1 MSGDF
6 TRNTFRPEK
15 AYSAV
20 RMQQGRLFTDADWNE
35 EGDIARD
42 ALRRTAAS
50 AIGAS
55 GFPEDN
61 AGFEI
66 IAAPAAGGLVVGPGE
81 AYVDGIRI
89 MLPAAEALALK
100 RSAGTG
106 SATKWQV
113 EKGARV
119 AVGDVI
125 VLDGQSIAQGVKV
138 VAPLLPDDGGKQ
150 IFKCAAPLSPTDNI
164 QARRYRGVDSQPF
177 LPGSVLPT
185 QAGEYLAY
193 LDVWERPI
201 GAIEDPAIRE
211 AAFGGPD
218 TAMRDQVVWQV
229 KLARTAD
236 LAAAG
241 ALSLPAS
248 CESFGPGW
256 TPFGPQPQR
265 GTMAAKAEAAGV
277 ADNPC
282 VLPSTGG
289 YRSLE
294 NHLYRVEVHN
304 GGTAAS
310 GKVTVK
316 WSRDNAIHRTAYREV
331 DNLVLVVD
339 STGRDEGT
347 ALKKGDWIEVLD
359 EAAIL
364 GGRPGHFAKIGA
376 VDGNRVALDELRAP
390 DAPGTAIAF
399 ANLDMLPR
407 PGLIRRWEGGPPV
420 TIAANAWLALERGVS
435 ALFGGGRYAT
445 QDYWTIPARTIG
457 ASIEW
462 PLDPVAGGPA
472 LLPPAGV
479 AHHYC
484 ALAIA
489 TLAPAGWTINSDCR
503 SLFAPLTRLRA
514 FHYLGGD
521 GQEAMPN
528 PLAPAIRIPLEA
540 DLRAG
545 YVRGRKPVQG
555 ANVRFTVTV
564 GDGRL
569 PNGTKVQI
577 VPTDPEGVAKL
588 KWSVDATTQT
598 QQVLAELLDSA
609 GQRSQL
615 PILYTANLSRAS
627 ATAFDPTNTPS
638 LAGETNVQKAI
649 EKLAGFQQIGCSTRV
664 IAEGSDWVSVLKS
677 LKPGEN
683 ATICFQ
689 RGTFETQETVKL
701 ANLGHITLSG
711 AGGGTMIVGRRRE
724 CAIEFTQCASVTVH
738 GLDISTPDGTG
749 AIQEFTR
756 RQGTLSMIGCGS
768 VDVCDNNLSCGAGVA
783 SERTCLTVR
792 GKDMGA
798 EPSVPTPSVRVL
810 RNRLT
815 VGYAQ
820 DGILITDCT
829 NAIVEE
835 NEIGISA
842 RPLSMTVPKLLEN
855 KAWRARL
862 VALLVVNPSSEGF
875 ALGGDIKEIRAGG
888 WVASFESTVP
898 QEQWSALVTAHP
910 PTEAEQKTP
919 ADYGRYVEKLV
930 DLAMTPA
937 EMPAAHKKRM
947 AGLARR
953 AGAGAIDALPK
964 EVKRGMLLSTEP
976 DIQRFDARMGREG
989 DIVIAAQGQRI
1000 IFGSPINQA
1009 GWNKA
1014 MQMMVPGPL
1023 QRAGDL
1029 IAHVESIARRFI
1041 VDASFRDQI
1050 AGAKSW
1056 YESFVQ
1062 ALPSFARQ
1070 AITCGGWRLGEIAV
1084 LRNRI
1089 DGFVEGVHVST
1100 SEARA
1105 KKQEA
1110 RKLMARNV
1118 AIEGNTMFLRM
1129 PVRGGY
1135 VPCGLFVGNAETVRI
1150 HRNRLEWAT
1159 PRTAGNGFFTHG
1171 IRVHGYLGEFLAISE
1186 NRVRVGATGIKVQP
1200 VEPPD
1205 DSKWNSYLWF
1215 AADNLADGCLP
1226 ANVVKGPQFLER
1238 RNNRP
1243 Q

>member
-6 TRNTFRPEK
+6 TRNSFRPEK

-35 EGDIARD
+35 EGDIGRD
-42 ALRRTAAS
+42 SLRRTATS
-50 AIGAS
+50 VIGAS

-66 IAAPAAGGLVVGPGE
+66 IAAPAAGGLVVGAGE
-81 AYVDGIRI
+81 AYLDGIRI
-89 MLPAAEALALK
+89 MLPAAETLTLK
-100 RSAGTG
+100 RHSGAGA
-106 SATKWQV
+106 STKWQV
-113 EKGARV
+113 DKGARV
-119 AVGDVI
+119 AAGDVI
-125 VLDGQSIAQGVKV
+125 VLQGQAIAQGVRV
-138 VAPLLPDDGGKQ
+138 VAPLLPDNDGKQ
-150 IFKCAAPLSPTDNI
+150 IFQCGAALSVNDNI
-164 QARRYRGVDSQPF
+164 QVRRYRSVDSQPF
-177 LPGSVLPT
+177 LPGPVLPT
-185 QAGEYLAY
+185 QAADYLAY

-201 GAIEDPAIRE
+201 GAVEDPAIRE
-211 AAFGGPD
+211 VAFGGPD

-229 KLARTAD
+229 KFAKIAD
-236 LAAAG
+236 LVAAG
-241 ALSLPAS
+241 ALTLPAS

-304 GGTAAS
+304 GGPAAL
-310 GKVTVK
+310 GKVTIK
-316 WSRDNAIHRTAYREV
+316 WSRDNGIHRTAYREV

-339 STGRDEGT
+339 SVGRDDA
-347 ALKKGDWIEVLD
+347 ALKTGDWIEVLD
-359 EAAIL
+359 ERALL
-364 GGRPGHFAKIGA
+364 GGKPGHFAKIAA
-376 VDGNRVALDELRAP
+376 VDGNRVAIDELRAP
-390 DAPGTAIAF
+390 DSPGTAIAF

-420 TIAANAWLALERGVS
+420 AIAADSWIALERGVS
-435 ALFGGGRYAT
+435 VLFGGGRYST
-445 QDYWTIPARTIG
+445 QDHWTIPARTIS

-462 PLDPVAGGPA
+462 PRDPVADGPA
-472 LLPPAGV
+472 LLPPAGI

-484 ALAIA
+484 ALALA
-489 TLAPAGWTINSDCR
+489 TLAPGGWTISSDCR
-503 SLFAPLTRLRA
+503 SLFAPLTRLRG

-528 PLAPAIRIPLEA
+528 PLAPANRISLAA

-545 YVRGRKPVQG
+545 FVRGRKPVAG
-555 ANVRFTVTV
+555 ANVRFTVTI

-577 VPTDPEGVAKL
+577 VPTDADGVAKL
-588 KWSVDATTQT
+588 KWSVDAATQS
-598 QQVLAELLDSA
+598 QQVLAELLDGA

-615 PILYTANLSRAS
+615 PILYTASLSRAS
-627 ATAFDPTNTPS
+627 ATAFDPANTPS
-638 LAGETNVQKAI
+638 LAGENNVQGAI

-664 IAEGSDWVSVLKS
+664 VVEGSDWVSVLKG
-677 LKPGEN
+677 LQPGEN

-689 RGTFETQETVKL
+689 RGTFATQETVKL

-711 AGGGTMIVGRRRE
+711 AGGGTMIVGKRRE
-724 CAIEFTQCASVTVH
+724 CAIEFTNCASVTIH
-738 GLDISTPDGTG
+738 GLDVSTPDGTG

-756 RQGTLSMIGCGS
+756 RQGTLSMIGCGA
-768 VDVCDNNLSCGAGVA
+768 VDVCDSSLSCGAGVA

-792 GKDMGA
+792 GKDMGSEA
-798 EPSVPTPSVRVL
+798 SVPTPSVRVL

-835 NEIGISA
+835 NEIGISS

-862 VALLVVNPSSEGF
+862 VALLVVNPASEGF
-875 ALGGDIKEIRAGG
+875 ATGEDVKEIRFGD
-888 WVASFESTVP
+888 WVASFDSTVP
-898 QEQWSALVTAHP
+898 QEQWSALVDAHP
-910 PTEAEQKTP
+910 PTQAQQKTP
-919 ADYGRYVEKLV
+919 AAYGLYVESLV
-930 DLAMTPA
+930 DIALTPNQ
-937 EMPAAHKKRM
+937 MPLAHKKRM
-947 AGLARR
+947 TSLAKR
-953 AGAGAIDALPK
+953 AGAGTVDALPK

-976 DIQRFDARMGREG
+976 DVQRFDERMGRAG
-989 DIVIAAQGQRI
+989 DIVIAAQGFRI
-1000 IFGSPINQA
+1000 IYGSPIAQA
-1009 GWNKA
+1009 GWNQA
-1014 MQMMVPGPL
+1014 MKMMEPGQL

-1029 IAHVESIARRFI
+1029 IAHVESIAQRFI
-1041 VDASFRDQI
+1041 VDPQFRDQI
-1050 AGAKSW
+1050 ASARSW
-1056 YESFVQ
+1056 YQNLVTN
-1062 ALPSFARQ
+1062 LPSFARQ
-1070 AITCGGWRLGEIAV
+1070 AIICGGWRLGEVAI

-1100 SEARA
+1100 SEARLN
-1105 KKQEA
+1105 KNEA

-1129 PVRGGY
+1129 PVQGGY

-1150 HRNRLEWAT
+1150 HRNRLDWAT
-1159 PRTAGNGFFTHG
+1159 PRTSGNGVFTHG

-1186 NRVRVGATGIKVQP
+1186 NRVRVGSTGIKVQP

-1205 DSKWNSYLWF
+1205 DSKWSSYLWF
-1215 AADNLADGCLP
+1215 AADNLAEGCLP
-1226 ANVVKGPQFLER
+1226 DNVVKGPQFLER